1 MGNNW
6 LVAMEYSLYQG
17 LAFSLIRI
25 TGIGINPEI
34 RKNFHSV
41 PLNCFLKLL
50 LQCILGGC
58 VVKIASRATQC
69 GRQGP

>member
-1 MGNNW
+1 
-6 LVAMEYSLYQG
+6 MECSLYQG
-17 LAFSLIRI
+17 LALILIRI

-34 RKNFHSV
+34 GKNLHSV
-41 PLNCFLKLL
+41 PQNCFLKLL
-50 LQCILGGC
+50 LQCIFGGG

>member
-1 MGNNW
+1 
-6 LVAMEYSLYQG
+6 MEYSLYQG

-34 RKNFHSV
+34 RQNFHSV
-41 PLNCFLKLL
+41 LLNCFLKLL

>member
-1 MGNNW
+1 
-6 LVAMEYSLYQG
+6 MEYSLYQG
-17 LAFSLIRI
+17 LALILIRI
-25 TGIGINPEI
+25 TGIGIKPEI
-34 RKNFHSV
+34 RKNLHSV

-50 LQCILGGC
+50 LQCVFGGG